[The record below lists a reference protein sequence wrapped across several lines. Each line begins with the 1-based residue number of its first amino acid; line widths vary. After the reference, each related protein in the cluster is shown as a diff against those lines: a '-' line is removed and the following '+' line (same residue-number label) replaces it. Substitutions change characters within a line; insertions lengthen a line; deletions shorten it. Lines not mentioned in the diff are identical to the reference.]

1 MNILDLFILGLMTF
15 FLIKGIFRGFF
26 REISSLAGIVFG
38 FLIGIRYRLQM
49 ANFLDAYLPFEKP
62 LLILISIIILLLL
75 VVIASNLLGA
85 LFHNIFKRLFI
96 GWLDRG
102 LGIGFALVKGIII
115 SYFLIALLN
124 VFIPTSPL
132 ITKSKAVRMARAA
145 PRVLSE
151 IISAD
156 LFKTWK
162 KEVSKGSEKIGEVI
176 SEGKEAVKS
185 LPEVLPDKGE

>member
-1 MNILDLFILGLMTF
+1 MNILDFIILGLITF
-15 FLIKGIFRGFF
+15 FIIKGIFRGFF

-38 FLIGIRYRLQM
+38 FLIGIQYRLQM
-49 ANFLDAYLPFEKP
+49 AKFLDAYLPFEKP

-75 VVIASNLLGA
+75 VVISFNLIGVLLHY
-85 LFHNIFKRLFI
+85 LFKKLFI

-115 SYFLIALLN
+115 SYLLIALLN

-132 ITKSKAVRMARAA
+132 LAKSKAVRMARAI
-145 PRVLSE
+145 PE

-156 LFKTWK
+156 LFKAWK
-162 KEVSKGSEKIGEVI
+162 KKIYKESKKVGKII
-176 SEGKEAVKS
+176 SEGKEAIKKI
-185 LPEVLPDKGE
+185 PQGLPDKEK

>member
-85 LFHNIFKRLFI
+85 FLHNIFKRLFI

-115 SYFLIALLN
+115 SYVLIALLN
-124 VFIPTSPL
+124 VFMPTSPL
-132 ITKSKAVRMARAA
+132 ITESKAVRMARAA

-162 KEVSKGSEKIGEVI
+162 KEVSKGSEKIGEII